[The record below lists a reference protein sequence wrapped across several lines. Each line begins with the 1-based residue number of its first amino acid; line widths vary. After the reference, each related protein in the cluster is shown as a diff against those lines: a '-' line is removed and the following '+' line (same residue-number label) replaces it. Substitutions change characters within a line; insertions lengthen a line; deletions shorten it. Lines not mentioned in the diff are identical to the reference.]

1 VPQQVCRHGAPRLRL
16 LCVVEPGGGRASTLR
31 RVWVE
36 ALGWF
41 GSALLVY
48 SVLQARLLRLRVLG
62 LGASVILAVFNGII
76 EVWPMVAMNATL
88 AVINLFYIVRLT
100 RHRHDEA
107 TYEVLQVGRDDAF
120 FNHVVEVHEGAI
132 RQTFPNF
139 NWSREVP
146 DRLAF
151 LITRGDE
158 TVGVIVARDAG
169 NGVAQ
174 VEIDYVTP
182 RFRDFTPGEFVYR
195 RSGLF
200 RERGFH
206 RIVTPPGMVEP
217 YYEKLGFSHEGDSY
231 VLDLDPAEGHPPAA
245 PTSS

>member
-1 VPQQVCRHGAPRLRL
+1 MRYGCAYRAWSNRA
-16 LCVVEPGGGRASTLR
+16 EGGGASTLR

-62 LGASVILAVFNGII
+62 LGASLILAVFNGII
-76 EVWPMVAMNATL
+76 EVWPMVAMNSTL

-100 RHRHDEA
+100 RHRHDET
-107 TYEVLQVGRDDAF
+107 TYEVLEVGRDDAF
-120 FNHVVEVHEGAI
+120 LAHLFRVHETEI
-132 RQTFPNF
+132 RRIFPKF

-146 DRLAF
+146 DRMPF

-158 TVGVIVARDAG
+158 TVGVIVVRDAG
-169 NGVAQ
+169 GGVAQ

-200 RERGFH
+200 RKRGFH

-217 YYEKLGFSHEGDSY
+217 YYEKLGFCREGDSY
-231 VLDLDPAEGHPPAA
+231 VLDLLTAEDYPPAA
-245 PTSS
+245 STSS